1 MSQFPTLFQLTGSE
15 HPAAQ
20 WQDAVLVIIDAQNE
34 YRIGD
39 MKLPDVE
46 PATIQ
51 IQQLL
56 AAARAHG
63 TPVAHIRHLGVPG
76 YLFDPEGP
84 RGQIFDELTPI
95 DGEAVIDKPL
105 PNAFAH
111 STLQEFVQS
120 TGRTQLI
127 VCGFMTH
134 MCVSATVRAAK
145 DLGYQST
152 VVADACA
159 TRALPGL
166 ESGQFDAKALHEMEL
181 VALADFFACVVK
193 NAAALGA

>member
-1 MSQFPTLFQLTGSE
+1 MNQLATLFQLTGSE
-15 HPAAQ
+15 YAAAQ

-34 YRIGD
+34 YRTGD
-39 MKLPDVE
+39 LQLPDVE
-46 PATIQ
+46 PATLQ

-56 AAARAHG
+56 TAARAHG
-63 TPVAHIRHLGVPG
+63 TPVAHIRHIGVPG
-76 YLFDPEGP
+76 YLFDPDGP
-84 RGQIFDELTPI
+84 RGQIFDELTPVE
-95 DGEAVIDKPL
+95 GEAVIDKPL
-105 PNAFAH
+105 PNAFAQ
-111 STLQEFVQS
+111 SSLQEFVQS
-120 TGRTQLI
+120 TGRTELI

-159 TRALPGL
+159 TRPLPGL
-166 ESGQFDAKALHEMEL
+166 ESGQFDAKVLHEMEL

-193 NAAALGA
+193 DAAALGG

>member
-1 MSQFPTLFQLTGSE
+1 MSQIPTLFQLTGSE
-15 HPAAQ
+15 YPAAQ

-34 YRIGD
+34 YRSGD
-39 MKLPDVE
+39 MKLPDIE
-46 PATIQ
+46 AATVQ
-51 IQQLL
+51 IWQLL
-56 AAARAHG
+56 AAARAQG
-63 TPVAHIRHLGVPG
+63 TPVAHIRHIGVPG

-84 RGQIFDELTPI
+84 RGQILDELTPV

-105 PNAFAH
+105 PNAFAQ
-111 STLQEFVQS
+111 SSLQEFVQNS
-120 TGRTQLI
+120 GRSNLI

-159 TRALPGL
+159 TRPLPGL

-193 NAAALGA
+193 DAAALGA

>member
-1 MSQFPTLFQLTGSE
+1 MSQLATLFQLTGSE
-15 HPAAQ
+15 HAAAQ

-34 YRIGD
+34 YRMGD
-39 MKLPDVE
+39 MQLPDVE
-46 PATIQ
+46 PATLQ

-56 AAARAHG
+56 TTARAQG
-63 TPVAHIRHLGVPG
+63 TPVAHIRHIGVPG

-95 DGEAVIDKPL
+95 AGEAVIDKPL

-111 STLQEFVQS
+111 SSLQEFVQS
-120 TGRTQLI
+120 SGRTDLI

-152 VVADACA
+152 VVAAACA
-159 TRALPGL
+159 TRPLPGL

-193 NAAALGA
+193 DAAVLGE

>member
-1 MSQFPTLFQLTGSE
+1 MSEFPTLFQLTGSE

-20 WQDAVLVIIDAQNE
+20 WRDAVLVIIDAQNE

-39 MKLPDVE
+39 MVLPNVG
-46 PATIQ
+46 PATEQ
-51 IQQLL
+51 IERLL
-56 AAARAHG
+56 AAARLHG
-63 TPVAHIRHLGVPG
+63 SPVAHIRHIGVPG

-84 RGQIFDELTPI
+84 RGQIFDELTPVA
-95 DGEAVIDKPL
+95 GEAVIDKPL
-105 PNAFAH
+105 PNSFAG
-111 STLQEFVQS
+111 STLQDFIKE
-120 TGRTQLI
+120 TGRTSLI

-159 TRALPGL
+159 TRTLPGL
-166 ESGQFDAKALHEMEL
+166 KSEHLDAQTLHEMEL
-181 VALADFFACVVK
+181 VALSDFFAYVVK
-193 NAAALGA
+193 DAAALGA

>member
-1 MSQFPTLFQLTGSE
+1 MSQLATLFQLTGSE
-15 HPAAQ
+15 HAAAQ

-34 YRIGD
+34 YRMGD
-39 MKLPDVE
+39 MQLPDVE
-46 PATIQ
+46 PATLQ

-56 AAARAHG
+56 TTARAQG
-63 TPVAHIRHLGVPG
+63 TPVAHIRHIGVPG

-95 DGEAVIDKPL
+95 AGEAVIDKPL

-111 STLQEFVQS
+111 SSLQEFVQS
-120 TGRTQLI
+120 SGRTDLI

-145 DLGYQST
+145 D
-152 VVADACA
+152 V
-159 TRALPGL
+159 
-166 ESGQFDAKALHEMEL
+166 
-181 VALADFFACVVK
+181 
-193 NAAALGA
+193 

>member
-20 WQDAVLVIIDAQNE
+20 WQDAVLIIIDAQNE

-39 MKLPDVE
+39 MPLPDVE

-56 AAARAHG
+56 AAARAHA
-63 TPVAHIRHLGVPG
+63 TPVAHIRHIGVPG
-76 YLFDPEGP
+76 YLFDPDGP

-111 STLQEFVQS
+111 STLQEFVQN

-159 TRALPGL
+159 TRTLPGL

-193 NAAALGA
+193 DAAALGG